1 MYGMGHVSP
10 VLPTRVTDPHAM
22 DIRQLL
28 ACDRAGGIG
37 KKKMMRWSCI
47 ASHTHTHTRHAPSQP
62 EMPRM
67 TTDTSEMIQP
77 VVLFVDAESVSAG
90 VCSSKLYD
98 RLALPLRQ

>member
-1 MYGMGHVSP
+1 
-10 VLPTRVTDPHAM
+10 
-22 DIRQLL
+22 
-28 ACDRAGGIG
+28 
-37 KKKMMRWSCI
+37 
-47 ASHTHTHTRHAPSQP
+47 
-62 EMPRM
+62 MPRM